1 MKSNAFIETLRETTD
16 AIAGIL
22 EQKDEKIKELQ
33 DEIDASEDQDD
44 DDLTDSIDTGI
55 GTIHFRVEGSID
67 QQELM
72 EALADIIAREGVRGL
87 MNHLRDVYA
96 V

>member
-1 MKSNAFIETLRETTD
+1 MKSKQLIKTLRETIDELEED
-16 AIAGIL
+16 AISQQARIDEL
-22 EQKDEKIKELQ
+22 ETEVDE
-33 DEIDASEDQDD
+33 DD
-44 DDLTDSIDTGI
+44 DDEELTDSIDTGI